1 MAEQI
6 DISNFL
12 QERYPNRNWNFDTI
26 RMTISHALDVFQ
38 FEDVSCIY
46 NVFCDIGICELKRLS
61 SIQDIEELSNYYLVH
76 YKPNYQG
83 KSGLHI
89 KDSENYLCNEYAD
102 LILKGLNVM
111 PDVYSLI
118 ESLKELTYDID
129 IIIAYDT
136 FINKGLIVDGT
147 KRALALCS
155 IKQTN
160 KEQLTNLL
168 NSTKYSIN
176 IIYLKSNVCRILFPL
191 DFCKLCH

>member
-1 MAEQI
+1 MAEQV

-12 QERYPNRNWNFDTI
+12 QERYSNRNWNFDTI
-26 RMTISHALDVFQ
+26 RMTISHALNVFQ

-46 NVFCDIGICELKRLS
+46 NVFRNIGICELKRLS
-61 SIQDIEELSNYYLVH
+61 SIEDIKELSNYYLVH

-83 KSGLHI
+83 KSGPHI
-89 KDSENYLCNEYAD
+89 KDSENYLFYEYGD

-111 PDVYSLI
+111 PDVYYLI
-118 ESLKELTYDID
+118 ESLKELTNNID

-136 FINKGLIVDGT
+136 FINKELIVDGT
-147 KRALALCS
+147 KRALALY
-155 IKQTN
+155 IINHTN

-176 IIYLKSNVCRILFPL
+176 VISLKSNVCRILFPL
-191 DFCKLCH
+191 DFCKLC